1 MWSSNDLLP
10 KKTKKEKLGYH
21 KQTLYR
27 LFTKYLP
34 DEFEKALGKV
44 MFHKY
49 DRHRNVNKEYH
60 DFFSK
65 TDISG

>member
-1 MWSSNDLLP
+1 MIFCP
-10 KKTKKEKLGYH
+10 RKTKKEKVGDH

-27 LFTKYLP
+27 LLTKYLP

-44 MFHKY
+44 MFQNY

-65 TDISG
+65 TDWSG